1 MCRHLFFEVWSIFRN
16 AVIREDIIVNLNRHP
31 HTLEELHIFSV
42 MAENV
47 GRFVA
52 VQRSCRFMHLEKGQK
67 AYNSIFFPPF
77 KRKEKK
83 C

>member
-1 MCRHLFFEVWSIFRN
+1 
-16 AVIREDIIVNLNRHP
+16 
-31 HTLEELHIFSV
+31 

-52 VQRSCRFMHLEKGQK
+52 VQRSCRYMHLEKGQK

-77 KRKEKK
+77 KRKEKNVK
-83 C
+83 ICKRKNRFL